1 MLFTQED
8 YKKIENWLKARAI
21 KDSEFT
27 EASSLDGDDYVVIT
41 QDGENKKVTIESIVK
56 TFFGENGS
64 SEYPGANV
72 QAVEDEDDGEVDDP
86 TGGGGGGG
94 SGEGGLQYSI
104 ERTLYGAD
112 GGELTEEQR
121 AYNAET
127 YRIAAEGGFVTLNI
141 DGFLCPIYEFSD
153 DPKYV
158 SLSVSF
164 VMGGIAVDAEVRIY
178 EDGNVEFGNVG
189 INPNILFLDSP
200 LSFKTFFASS
210 DFYMRRALLYTEYG
224 FASVNLIS
232 RPIEYGGRMIVLINV
247 TALDVSI
254 TLMVD
259 YNTGEVIRTEDTTLG
274 GVDKAYVDEQIAK
287 VSGGS
292 SVLRMWYNDE
302 NTDEQIEE
310 NIQVYNRLI
319 NYEAVCVLVTIETS
333 RDNSMEYYSYPM
345 DSFYVKDG
353 VVHIWA
359 HDVFL
364 EVKSLVRED
373 YHFLL
378 YADGSWDIDR

>member
-1 MLFTQED
+1 MKDFESAKASVDANISQNGNQDISGSRLNSVLTDMLE
-8 YKKIENWLKARAI
+8 A
-21 KDSEFT
+21 T
-27 EASSLDGDDYVVIT
+27 E
-41 QDGENKKVTIESIVK
+41 Q
-56 TFFGENGS
+56 
-64 SEYPGANV
+64 
-72 QAVEDEDDGEVDDP
+72 EVDKKQDKLVS
-86 TGGGGGGG
+86 GGNIKTINGQSILGRGNITIQGGEGGG

-127 YRIAAEGGFVTLNI
+127 YRIAAEGGFVTMNM
-141 DGFLCPIYEFSD
+141 DGFLCPIYEFSISD

-164 VMGGIAVDAEVRIY
+164 VMSGIVVDTECRIY
-178 EDGNVEFGNVG
+178 EDGNVELGNVG
-189 INPNILFLDSP
+189 MNPNILYLDNP

-210 DFYMRRALLYTEYG
+210 VFYQRRALLYTEYG

-232 RPIEYGGRMIVLINV
+232 RPIEFGGRMIVLINA
-247 TALDVSI
+247 TAMDIS
-254 TLMVD
+254 TSLMVD
-259 YNTGEVIRTEDTTLG
+259 YNTGEVILAEDKTLG

-292 SVLRMWYNDE
+292 SVLRVWYNDE

-319 NYEAVCVLVTIETS
+319 NYEAVCVLVSIETS
-333 RDNSMEYYSYPM
+333 RDSSMEYYSYPM

-378 YADGSWDIDR
+378 YSDGSWGIG